1 MCHNKKVF
9 NLQGIIMGELFA
21 SIDHTMTLASILNSI
36 QEAVCVA
43 DKNMN
48 FKAANN
54 LFAAFYG
61 ITPNQLLNKN
71 AFDMYPGFAKSVFY
85 EACKKTIDT
94 GETSLR
100 IGYSNNLQKWIVVRA
115 YMIDPDSCCVVVH
128 ELLGGMSK
136 VGYVNNYDGL
146 TSLPNRF
153 SFENEISQIIDHV
166 QSFSISLLDISRFHT
181 VNETLGYNF
190 GDKCLMKIAA
200 RIKENAS
207 INSKLYR
214 FSGDQF
220 LLLSTDTHH
229 NSLKELEDINCAFTT
244 SFQIDEKDIFFSINI
259 GHSYIQNGFLE
270 EQKER
275 NTNPLK
281 TVEIALSHAKKQKI
295 AYVQYEDGMNNSSKE
310 DLFLTKEI
318 RDAIK
323 NREFFLH
330 YQPLC
335 DSVSNQVYGAECL
348 IRWNHPTRGF
358 LSPIA
363 FLPFAEETG
372 LIGEIDRFVMQEVI
386 LSLADLKKSNKIISL
401 SFNLSSYS
409 ICDLKTIE
417 YFKELQSKYNFDPTL
432 LTVEITETS
441 LMSNIESSKQVIQFL
456 KDLGV
461 KVAIDDFGTG
471 YSSME
476 YLVRYPTDYI
486 KIDREFVKNMLS
498 SDTHSIMV
506 GNIIKLGHS
515 LGISIVAEGV
525 EKQDELDMLKLYE
538 CDVIQ
543 GYFYSKPLKFTDFE
557 NFLEQKGIARTYS
570 LIR

>member
-1 MCHNKKVF
+1 MK
-9 NLQGIIMGELFA
+9 ELFN
-21 SIDHTMTLASILNSI
+21 SIDDRNLSHILDSIGES
-36 QEAVCVA
+36 VCLC
-43 DKNMN
+43 DKNMT

-54 LFAAFYG
+54 HFAAFYG
-61 ITPNQLLNKN
+61 LTPTELLNKN
-71 AFDMYPGFAKSVFY
+71 AFDVYPDFARSVFY
-85 EACKKTIDT
+85 EGIKKAIDT
-94 GETSLR
+94 GETTVR
-100 IGYSNNLQKWIVVRA
+100 VGFSNNLNTWIITRS
-115 YMIDPDSCCVVVH
+115 YKIDDNTYAVVVH
-128 ELLGGMSK
+128 ELIGGFNK
-136 VGYVNNYDGL
+136 LGYVTNSDSL

-153 SFENEISQIIDHV
+153 SFEYELSNVSNYLT
-166 QSFSISLLDISRFHT
+166 SFSLSLLDVSRFHT
-181 VNETLGYNF
+181 VNESMGFDF
-190 GDKCLMKIAA
+190 GDMCLMQIAA
-200 RIKENAS
+200 RIKKTIS
-207 INSKLYR
+207 VSSKLYR
-214 FSGDQF
+214 VGGDQF
-220 LLLSTDTHH
+220 LIFSSNSHE
-229 NSLKELEDINCAFTT
+229 NSLNDLKLVNEAFGQPFLVQNKEV
-244 SFQIDEKDIFFSINI
+244 SFSLNI
-259 GHSYIQNGFLE
+259 GHAYIKNFQEKE
-270 EQKER
+270 EKS
-275 NTNPLK
+275 NPLK
-281 TVEIALSHAKKQKI
+281 DVEIALAHAKKQKL
-295 AYVQYEDGMNNSSKE
+295 ALVEYKDEMSSATQD
-310 DLFLTKEI
+310 DLFLTKDI

-323 NREFFLH
+323 KKELFLH

-335 DSVSNQVYGAECL
+335 DSVTNQVYGAECL

-372 LIGEIDRFVMQEVI
+372 LIGEIDRFVMEEVI
-386 LSLADLKKSNKIISL
+386 LSLSDLKKAGKTVSL

-409 ICDLKTIE
+409 ICDLNTIE
-417 YFKELQSKYNFDPTL
+417 YFKSLQEKYNFDPTL

-557 NFLEQKGIARTYS
+557 NFLQQKGIARTYS